1 MSEVTELETLGF
13 LRWIWR
19 QLTSM
24 RIALILLLL
33 LGIAAVPGSIFPQRN
48 QNPMKVQEFFTNNPG
63 IAPWLDRIK
72 LFDVYSSPWFSAI
85 YLLLFI
91 SLIGCVLPRTAS
103 HIKAIGAMPPL
114 TPRFLDRME
123 FFHKI
128 DRQDEE
134 ALSDARKWLKS
145 HRFRVRV
152 EAHSISAEKGYLRET
167 GNLLFHL
174 SLLLI
179 LVAVGIGSLFGS
191 KGEAILNVGDRFINT
206 PTSYDNLAFGKFQS
220 DGSLRPFALTVKAF
234 KATYDPATNAP
245 LDYLLTVVT
254 SNPVGAKPVTHI
266 IKVNK
271 PLTFGSTKIYLQAN
285 GYSPIVAVRDKSGRV
300 VFEGAVPFLPQDAN
314 LTSTGAIKI
323 PDMKPQIGFVASFLP
338 TADRSASRGA
348 FSAYPEVLDPRLL
361 FSVWMGNLGLDTG
374 VPQSVYRIDTS
385 KMTRLGL
392 KALGLHQSY
401 NFGEGSITF
410 EGWKSWVN
418 LQIVDDPGKMYAL
431 FGAIFAVLGLLIS
444 LFTRQRRIWIKL
456 DGEVQVA
463 GLAKN
468 GVPGLSEEIDA
479 LVKSLQ
485 KESEVKE

>member
-1 MSEVTELETLGF
+1 MSEVNELETLGF

-33 LGIAAVPGSIFPQRN
+33 LGVAAIPGSIFPQRN
-48 QNPMKVQEFFTNNPG
+48 QNPMKVQEFYANNPG
-63 IAPWLDRIK
+63 MAPWLDRFK

-91 SLIGCVLPRTAS
+91 SLVGCVLPRTLS
-103 HIKAIGAMPPL
+103 HLKAIGAKPPL
-114 TPRFLDRME
+114 TPKFLNRME
-123 FFHKI
+123 FFHEV
-128 DRQDEE
+128 RSDEE
-134 ALSDARKWLKS
+134 LVLDEAQAWLKK
-145 HRFRVRV
+145 HHFRIRR
-152 EAHSISAEKGYLRET
+152 EPTSISAEKGFLRET

-179 LVAVGIGSLFGS
+179 LVAVGVGSLFGS
-191 KGEAILNVGDRFINT
+191 KGETILNVGDRFINT

-220 DGSLRPFALTVKAF
+220 EGSLRPFALTVKDF
-234 KATYDPATNAP
+234 RATYDPATNAP
-245 LDYLLTVVT
+245 LDYVLTVKT
-254 SNPVGAKPVTHI
+254 SNPVGAKPATHI
-266 IKVNK
+266 IKVNS

-285 GYSPIVAVRDKSGRV
+285 GYSPVVTVRDGSGKLI
-300 VFEGAVPFLPQDAN
+300 FQGAVPFLPQDAN
-314 LTSTGAIKI
+314 LTSTGAIKV

-361 FSVWMGNLGLDTG
+361 FSVWQGNLGLDTG

-392 KALGLHQSY
+392 KVLELHQSY
-401 NFGEGSITF
+401 NFGKGTITF
-410 EGWKSWVN
+410 DGWKSWVN

-444 LFTRQRRIWIKL
+444 LFTRQRRIWVKL
-456 DGEVQVA
+456 DGTLQVA

-468 GVPGLSEEIDA
+468 GMPGLSEEID
-479 LVKSLQ
+479 SLMKKLS
-485 KESEVKE
+485 KESEVQE

>member
-1 MSEVTELETLGF
+1 M
-13 LRWIWR
+13 
-19 QLTSM
+19 
-24 RIALILLLL
+24 
-33 LGIAAVPGSIFPQRN
+33 
-48 QNPMKVQEFFTNNPG
+48 
-63 IAPWLDRIK
+63 
-72 LFDVYSSPWFSAI
+72 
-85 YLLLFI
+85 
-91 SLIGCVLPRTAS
+91 
-103 HIKAIGAMPPL
+103 
-114 TPRFLDRME
+114 
-123 FFHKI
+123 
-128 DRQDEE
+128 
-134 ALSDARKWLKS
+134 
-145 HRFRVRV
+145 
-152 EAHSISAEKGYLRET
+152 
-167 GNLLFHL
+167 
-174 SLLLI
+174 
-179 LVAVGIGSLFGS
+179 
-191 KGEAILNVGDRFINT
+191 
-206 PTSYDNLAFGKFQS
+206 
-220 DGSLRPFALTVKAF
+220 
-234 KATYDPATNAP
+234 
-245 LDYLLTVVT
+245 
-254 SNPVGAKPVTHI
+254 
-266 IKVNK
+266 
-271 PLTFGSTKIYLQAN
+271 
-285 GYSPIVAVRDKSGRV
+285 RDKSGKV